1 MNDLKQ
7 QKGSGLALFPF
18 LIFIV
23 VYMGSGL
30 ILQAQGVEMAFYQ
43 FPATVSALV
52 AIIVAFIMFKG
63 SIDEKFNTFLKGAG
77 NEDIIIM
84 CFIFILAGAF
94 STVAGAMGGVES
106 SVNFALS
113 IIPPQYITAG
123 IFIIACFISLAT
135 GTSVG
140 TIVAVGPIAVG
151 LAEKGGLNL
160 ALVIASLVGGS
171 MFGDNLSVISD
182 TTIAATRTQG
192 CEMRDKFRLNLMIA
206 LPAAIGTVILLLIFG
221 KPVNVVEASSYT
233 YNIVKMLPYIL
244 VLVASLI
251 GVNVFVVL
259 TAGILSS
266 GIIGLVYG
274 DLTLV
279 SLAQNINGGFNGMFE
294 LVILSLLIGGLAQMI
309 NQAGGIE
316 WILVKVKS
324 MIRGRKSAEIGIAA
338 LVSLVDMATANN
350 TIAIIISGPIAK
362 EICNEYKV
370 DPRRS
375 ASLLDSFS
383 CVMQGMIPYGG
394 QLLIAVGFTNGAL
407 SVVDIMPLLW
417 YQMLLAVF
425 AIVSIYIPFTD
436 GVIRKDPW
444 NFEHDKPM
452 SKLAGNIK

>member
-7 QKGSGLALFPF
+7 QKGSGLALIPF
-18 LIFIV
+18 LIFIL

-43 FPATVSALV
+43 FPAAVSAIV

-63 SIDEKFNTFLKGAG
+63 SIDEKFNIFLEGSR
-77 NEDIIIM
+77 NENIIIM

-94 STVAGAMGGVES
+94 STVSGAMGGVES
-106 SVNFALS
+106 TVNFALS
-113 IIPPQYITAG
+113 IIPPQFITAG

-151 LAEKGGLNL
+151 LAEKGGLSL
-160 ALVIASLVGGS
+160 ALVIAALVGGS
-171 MFGDNLSVISD
+171 MFGDNMSVISD
-182 TTIAATRTQG
+182 TTIAATRTQNV
-192 CEMRDKFRLNLMIA
+192 EMRDKFKLNLLLA
-206 LPAAIGTVILLLIFG
+206 LPAATLTVILLLIVG
-221 KPVNVVEASSYT
+221 KPVNVVEAGTYT
-233 YNIVKMLPYIL
+233 FNIVKMIPYIL

-259 TAGILSS
+259 TSGIVSS
-266 GIIGLVYG
+266 GIIGLAYG
-274 DLTLV
+274 DLTIV

-294 LVILSLLIGGLAQMI
+294 MVILSLLIGGLAGMV
-309 NQAGGIE
+309 NHAGGIQ
-316 WILVKVKS
+316 WILFKVKN

-338 LVSLVDMATANN
+338 LVSLVDAATANN

-362 EICNEYKV
+362 EICNEYEV

-383 CVMQGMIPYGG
+383 CVMQGIIPYGG
-394 QLLIAVGFTNGAL
+394 QLLIAVGLTNGAL
-407 SVVDIMPLLW
+407 SVVDIIPLLW

-436 GVIRKDPW
+436 GLIRKDPW

-452 SKLAGNIK
+452 SKLAQGAK

>member
-7 QKGSGLALFPF
+7 QKGSGLALVPF

-43 FPATVSALV
+43 FPATVAALV
-52 AIIVAFIMFKG
+52 AIIFAFIMFKG

-94 STVAGAMGGVES
+94 STVAKTMGGVES
-106 SVNFALS
+106 TVNFALTL
-113 IIPPQYITAG
+113 IPPQFITAG
-123 IFIIACFISLAT
+123 IFIIACFISIAT

-151 LAEKGGLNL
+151 LAEKGGLSL
-160 ALVIASLVGGS
+160 ALVIAALVGGS
-171 MFGDNLSVISD
+171 MFGDNMSVISD

-206 LPAAIGTVILLLIFG
+206 LPAAAITIILLLVLG
-221 KPVNVVEASSYT
+221 KPVNVVEAGTYS
-233 YNIVKMLPYIL
+233 YNIIKMIPYIL
-244 VLVASLI
+244 VLIASLI

-259 TAGILSS
+259 TSGILSS
-266 GIIGLVYG
+266 GIIGLIYG
-274 DLTLV
+274 DLTIV

-294 LVILSLLIGGLAQMI
+294 LVILSLLIGGLAQMV
-309 NQAGGIE
+309 NHAGGIQ
-316 WILVKVKS
+316 WILLKVKN
-324 MIRGRKSAEIGIAA
+324 MIKGKKSAEIGIAA

-362 EICNEYKV
+362 EICNEYEV

-394 QLLIAVGFTNGAL
+394 QLLIAAGLTNGAL

-436 GVIRKDPW
+436 GLIRKDPW
-444 NFEHDKPM
+444 NFEQDKPM
-452 SKLAGNIK
+452 SKLAGSAK